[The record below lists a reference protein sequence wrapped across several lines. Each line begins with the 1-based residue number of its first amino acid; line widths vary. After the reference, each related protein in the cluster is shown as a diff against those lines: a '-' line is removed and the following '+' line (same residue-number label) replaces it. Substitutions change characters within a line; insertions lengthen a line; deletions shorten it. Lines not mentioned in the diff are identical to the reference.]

1 MARQSRTIDTQA
13 EISRSKS
20 ARALSQLE
28 RMAGF
33 ARESIRTG
41 RATASIAMAANH
53 RLELP
58 AHILLPKEDHR
69 FETGLF
75 ASSQTPLD
83 GSESRIH
90 ETASR
95 NEIDNGRETAS
106 AAQLIRTFTAGAR
119 VLNAAARVSDSVG
132 GNEAATSMARPKG
145 SDGANDGE
153 SQGRRGSHANAWHR
167 TTARVAAG
175 GRVSR
180 EMEELSRAADA
191 LSRVERSVESGSA
204 AWAIST
210 AGRRA
215 TESGLK
221 SSSDFAE
228 RAYRANEAGQTM
240 VVAKSASS
248 PRPDAGRVLSRSR
261 GGLDAERVAFAGAGI
276 LASDRMAS
284 SIRAVIPPASLSQR
298 EFAEPSGNA
307 RGGNSSSVRTG
318 ITINSSPTVVINAPA
333 AGGNIERD
341 AIGALRAHRE
351 ELFTQLKRE
360 SARRERAQF

>member
-1 MARQSRTIDTQA
+1 MARKSRTIDTRV
-13 EISRSKS
+13 EISGSKS
-20 ARALSQLE
+20 ARALSHLE

-33 ARESIRTG
+33 ARESIRPG
-41 RATASIAMAANH
+41 RATASILMAANH
-53 RLELP
+53 RWELP
-58 AHILLPKEDHR
+58 AHILLPKYDHR

-75 ASSQTPLD
+75 ASRQTPID
-83 GSESRIH
+83 GSQSRIDH
-90 ETASR
+90 TASP
-95 NEIDNGRETAS
+95 NEIDNGRKTAS

-167 TTARVAAG
+167 TTATVDAG

-180 EMEELSRAADA
+180 EMEELSLAADA
-191 LSRVERSVESGSA
+191 LSRAERSVESGSA

-228 RAYRANEAGQTM
+228 QAYRANEVAQTM
-240 VVAKSASS
+240 VMAKAASW
-248 PRPDAGRVLSRSR
+248 PRSDAGRVLSRSR
-261 GGLDAERVAFAGAGI
+261 GGLDAEREAFAGTGI

-284 SIRAVIPPASLSQR
+284 SIRAVIPPANLSQR

-307 RGGNSSSVRTG
+307 RGPNSSSVRTG

-351 ELFTQLKRE
+351 ELFYELKRE
-360 SARRERAQF
+360 SARRDRAQF

>member
-1 MARQSRTIDTQA
+1 MARQSGTIDTRVG
-13 EISRSKS
+13 ISGSKS

-33 ARESIRTG
+33 AGESIRTV
-41 RATASIAMAANH
+41 RATASTAMAAKH
-53 RLELP
+53 RWELP
-58 AHILLPKEDHR
+58 AHILLPKDTHR

-75 ASSQTPLD
+75 AGRQTPTD
-83 GSESRIH
+83 GSQSCIH
-90 ETASR
+90 DTASR
-95 NEIDNGRETAS
+95 TGIDNGRKTAS

-119 VLNAAARVSDSVG
+119 VLNAAARAGVSAG
-132 GNEAATSMARPKG
+132 GNETATSMARPKG

-167 TTARVAAG
+167 TTARVDAG

-191 LSRVERSVESGSA
+191 LSRAERSVESGSA

-210 AGRRA
+210 TGRRA

-221 SSSDFAE
+221 SASDFAE
-228 RAYRANEAGQTM
+228 QAHRANEVGQTM
-240 VVAKSASS
+240 VVAKAASS
-248 PRPDAGRVLSRSR
+248 PRADAGRVLSRSR
-261 GGLDAERVAFAGAGI
+261 GGLDAERVAFAGTGI

-284 SIRAVIPPASLSQR
+284 SIRAVIPPANFSQR

-307 RGGNSSSVRTG
+307 RGPNSSSARTG

-351 ELFTQLKRE
+351 ELFNQLKRE
-360 SARRERAQF
+360 SARRERARF